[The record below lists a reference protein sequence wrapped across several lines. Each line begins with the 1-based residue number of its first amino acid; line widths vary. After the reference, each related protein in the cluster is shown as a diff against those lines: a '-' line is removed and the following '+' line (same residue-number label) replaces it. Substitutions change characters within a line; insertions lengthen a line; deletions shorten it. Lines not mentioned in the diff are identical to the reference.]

1 MGGVRVKA
9 LGERN
14 VKMSWDNCRMKI
26 TDQCVASLTWTLK
39 DTLGEVLDT
48 LEEPV
53 EFLIG
58 GSDLLAKIEE
68 ALQGLEPGDQVDLH
82 LEPQDA
88 FGDYDDRLLFL
99 EPRHLFPEQLEE
111 GMGFEG
117 LPTGC
122 SPSAPKDRLYFVSD
136 IYPDHVVMDAN
147 HPLAG
152 IALRI
157 LIKVHAVREAEE
169 DEIGQGSLGTGF
181 FRMQVGN
188 SGGEPGEPPALH

>member
-1 MGGVRVKA
+1 
-9 LGERN
+9 
-14 VKMSWDNCRMKI
+14 MKI
-26 TDQCVASLTWTLK
+26 TEQCVVSLSWTLK
-39 DTLGEVLDT
+39 DTLGEILDA

-53 EFLIG
+53 EMLVG
-58 GSDLLAKIEE
+58 GTDLLAKIEE
-68 ALQGLEPGDQVDLH
+68 ALQGHEPGDRVDLH

-117 LPTGC
+117 LPPGC
-122 SPSAPKDRLYFVSD
+122 NPAAAKDRLYFVSD

-157 LIKVHAVREAEE
+157 FLKVHAVREAEE
-169 DEIGQGSLGTGF
+169 DEIGQGTLGTSF
-181 FRMQVGN
+181 FGMQVDTDGDGD
-188 SGGEPGEPPALH
+188 SALDDAPTLH

>member
-1 MGGVRVKA
+1 
-9 LGERN
+9 
-14 VKMSWDNCRMKI
+14 MKI
-26 TDQCVASLTWTLK
+26 TEQCVVSLTWTLQ

-48 LEEPV
+48 LDEPV
-53 EFLIG
+53 DFLVG
-58 GSDLLAKIEE
+58 GADLLAKIEA
-68 ALQGLEPGDQVDLH
+68 ALQGHEPGEQLALQ

-117 LPTGC
+117 LPAGC
-122 SPSAPKDRLYFVSD
+122 TPTAPKDRFYFVSD

-157 LIKVHAVREAEE
+157 HLKVHAVREASEE
-169 DEIGQGSLGTGF
+169 EIGQGTLGTSF
-181 FRMQVGN
+181 FGVQVD
-188 SGGEPGEPPALH
+188 SGADDADASDQPPTLH